1 MALPINKLLGFG
13 LGLVWLAGCTAATE
27 GPGDLD
33 EGVAQSERRDLK
45 LSKGVPPGSCASKT
59 GAKYC
64 GGKSK
69 KGACWCDAACAQ
81 YGDCCADAD
90 AICNLVPPGGE
101 CAAGA
106 CGPAM
111 GMPIKLCP
119 DGVHT
124 AGPTGK
130 CLKNTDGTCGWEIST
145 CPPAQQ
151 FCGGIAA
158 FQCPAGKIC
167 VDNPNDG
174 CDPNN
179 GGADCGGICVDAPP
193 PAPTASCAGHC
204 GGAAADKS
212 CYCDSLCQG
221 YGDCCGDYAAACGK
235 RTPVSGGCAKNR
247 GDTCST
253 DADCA
258 TGGCGGDL
266 CFNPSMGAG
275 ISTCE
280 CTAPTN
286 VAGCGC
292 VAGKCSWYN

>member
-1 MALPINKLLGFG
+1 MALHASKLLSVA
-13 LGLVWLAGCTAATE
+13 LGLIWLGGCTAATD
-27 GPGDLD
+27 GPGDPD
-33 EGVAQSERRDLK
+33 EGVGQSERRDLK
-45 LSKGVPPGSCASKT
+45 LSKGAPPGSCASKT

-90 AICNLVPPGGE
+90 AVCNLVPPGSE

-106 CGPAM
+106 CGPAL

-145 CPPAQQ
+145 CPPEQQ

-158 FQCPAGKIC
+158 FPCPAGKVC
-167 VDNPNDG
+167 VDNPNDS

-193 PAPTASCAGHC
+193 PAPKNSCAGHC
-204 GGAAADKS
+204 GGVSADKS
-212 CYCDSLCQG
+212 CYCDSLCKG
-221 YGDCCGDYAAACGK
+221 YGDCCGDYAAACGQ

-266 CFNPSMGAG
+266 CFNPAMGGG

-292 VAGKCSWYN
+292 VAGKCSWYK